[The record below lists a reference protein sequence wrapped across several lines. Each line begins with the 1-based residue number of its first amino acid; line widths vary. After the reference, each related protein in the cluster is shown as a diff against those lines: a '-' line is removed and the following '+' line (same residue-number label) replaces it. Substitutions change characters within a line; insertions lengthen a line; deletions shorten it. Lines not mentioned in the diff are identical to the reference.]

1 VQGSSWRVASRC
13 ALAVL
18 AALALAGLPAIAP
31 ATTATAQST
40 SAQLAAAQSAKP
52 VTVPGVPASAMF
64 VRSPRIIA
72 PTPGIR
78 QACATPTRPGQM
90 ACMALVNAGRGGASA
105 EVAGGTSPKGLD
117 PQQLRQ
123 AYGLTSAAAMPA
135 DGETVAIVDAYND
148 PNAASDLA
156 AYRSQFGLPACDES
170 TGAGCVAIY
179 NEHGGT
185 SGLPSADP
193 TGGWELEEAL
203 DLDMVSAICPNCTI
217 DLIEANSANI
227 EALAVA
233 ELTASHDG
241 RASVVS
247 DSWGSGA
254 EFTGETA
261 YDQDFYAPG
270 VAIVT
275 AGGDDG
281 YGTQYP
287 AVSPYVTAVG
297 GTKLVESGGSWKQTA
312 WTGVGSGCSELE
324 PKPSWQTADDK
335 SPSGCLNRTDNDVAA
350 DADPSTGVAVYDSVK
365 SDAVG
370 GVPGWTTVGGT
381 SVATPIIAAAY
392 ALADI
397 AAGGPGDAPL
407 PETLPAAYPYQADS
421 GLTAV
426 TGGSNGKC
434 EPDRRYLCTAAAGF
448 NGPTGL
454 GVPDGTAA
462 LTGQA
467 ADEVTVVDPG
477 TRVVQA
483 GSSMSL
489 TLDTLVPAGTTSAT
503 YSASPASLPGSLYVD
518 GSGLLRGTAPKAAG
532 VYRITV
538 TAKVSG
544 AGTGKAT
551 FSIVVVP
558 KIRDADPVAG
568 PIKLSG
574 GGYCLT
580 DVGDGASAGTPA
592 EVARCAGLPDQD
604 WEFVPDG
611 QLGDAG
617 SVRIHGMCLAFA
629 ASTADGARAS
639 LQRCKDISS
648 ELWAYQGGD
657 HLRDAG
663 GSHCLGVRGQVTTG
677 ARAVAGSC
685 GSGADTAW
693 VLPPAAVLSGVAGIC
708 LTDPAGSSAAGTQV
722 EVSGCGAGNARQWTA
737 QRNGTLT
744 VGGKC
749 LAVRGASSLDGA
761 AIVLSSCT
769 GSLAQKWLRGPNGEL
784 INASSGRCLADPGN
798 SRAGGTRLIQDD
810 CYSLPG
816 EIWVIS

>member
-1 VQGSSWRVASRC
+1 
-13 ALAVL
+13 
-18 AALALAGLPAIAP
+18 
-31 ATTATAQST
+31 
-40 SAQLAAAQSAKP
+40 
-52 VTVPGVPASAMF
+52 
-64 VRSPRIIA
+64 
-72 PTPGIR
+72 
-78 QACATPTRPGQM
+78 M
-90 ACMALVNAGRGGASA
+90 ACMALIRAAGPGAA
-105 EVAGGTSPKGLD
+105 ADVAGTSSQKGLD
-117 PQQLRQ
+117 PQQLQQ

-135 DGETVAIVDAYND
+135 DGETGAIVDAYND
-148 PNAASDLA
+148 QDAASDLA
-156 AYRSQFGLPACDES
+156 SYRAEFGLPACDKS
-170 TGAGCVAIY
+170 TGAGCVSIY
-179 NEHGGT
+179 NEHGGRT
-185 SGLPSADP
+185 GLPGSDP

-203 DLDMVSAICPNCTI
+203 DLEMVSAICPECSI
-217 DLIEANSANI
+217 DLIEASSANI
-227 EALAVA
+227 SALAVA
-233 ELTASHDG
+233 ELTATHLSH
-241 RASVVS
+241 ASVVS

-324 PKPSWQTADDK
+324 PKPSWQTADDN
-335 SPSGCLNRTDNDVAA
+335 SPDGCLNRTDNDVAA

-370 GVPGWTTVGGT
+370 GVPDWTTVGGT

-397 AAGGPGDAPL
+397 VAGGPGDAPL
-407 PETLPAAYPYQADS
+407 AGTFPAAYPYQAQS

-434 EPDRRYLCTAAAGF
+434 EPDRRYLCAAVAGF

-477 TRVVQA
+477 TQVVQA

-489 TLDTLVPAGTTSAT
+489 ALDTLPGTQTPTFSTSPD
-503 YSASPASLPGSLYVD
+503 SMPGSLHIG
-518 GSGLLRGTAPKAAG
+518 GSGLLRGNAPKAAG
-532 VYRITV
+532 IYRITV
-538 TAKVSG
+538 TARVSG
-544 AGTGKAT
+544 LGTGKAT
-551 FSIVVVP
+551 FSLVVVP
-558 KIRDADPVAG
+558 KLRDTHPVAG

-580 DVGDGASAGTPA
+580 DVGNGASAGTPA
-592 EVARCAGLPDQD
+592 TVARCAGMPDQD

-611 QLGDAG
+611 QLGGAG
-617 SVRIHGMCLAFA
+617 SVRIHGMCLSLA
-629 ASTADGARAS
+629 ASTADGAKAS
-639 LQRCKDISS
+639 LQRCKDVGS
-648 ELWAYQGGD
+648 ELWAYQGDG

-663 GSHCLGVRGQVTTG
+663 GSRCLAVRGQATTG
-677 ARAVAGSC
+677 APAVAWSC
-685 GSGADTAW
+685 GSGAETAW
-693 VLPPAAVLSGVAGIC
+693 VLPPAAVLSGVAGSC
-708 LTDPAGSSAAGTQV
+708 LADPGGSSASGTQA
-722 EVSGCGAGNARQWTA
+722 EVAACGAGSAQRWTA
-737 QRNGTLT
+737 ESNGTLMVAGNCLT
-744 VGGKC
+744 VS
-749 LAVRGASSLDGA
+749 GASSLDGA
-761 AIVLSSCT
+761 RIVLAPCT
-769 GSLAQKWLRGPNGEL
+769 GSIAQKWLRGPNGEL
-784 INASSGRCLADPGN
+784 INANSGRCLDDPGN